1 MSTTMQDG
9 KRLFSAFHN
18 KKRKKEIRRQ
28 QFRDMYKRLQIK
40 KVIRKVVA
48 RPGVAVKSDQKQRNH
63 PVIIGGSKNNIK
75 NGASMPD
82 AGAVK
87 TIDLTPQDDILPAQ
101 APLVTSIE
109 YHGCERNTRSCIGP
123 VFNSRPFFMQLG
135 RHTPPCC
142 AEKLK
147 AVVHHVLDELENVGI
162 RYWLDNVALRGA
174 IDSNGLSADA
184 YEVDISFNVFDL
196 ERSESLKKCQTRPL
210 SDVAGFY
217 WMKATDGHYFRVL
230 FSKSNQI
237 GVNLLPFELEQDR
250 VLPSGF
256 YGWKAKEFSAEFLH
270 PMSNVVFLG
279 KNVMCPNNVKEFL
292 EIKNL

>member
-1 MSTTMQDG
+1 MMDG
-9 KRLFSAFHN
+9 KRLFTAFHN

-40 KVIRKVVA
+40 KVIRKVLA
-48 RPGVAVKSDQKQRNH
+48 RPGVAIKPDPKQRH
-63 PVIIGGSKNNIK
+63 YPIIIGGSNNRDHP
-75 NGASMPD
+75 NGSSNPD
-82 AGAVK
+82 AAGSVK
-87 TIDLTPQDDILPAQ
+87 TIDLSPHVNGVPPQP
-101 APLVTSIE
+101 PLVTSVE
-109 YHGCERNTRSCIGP
+109 YYGCERNTPSCIGT
-123 VFNSRPFFMQLG
+123 VFNSRPFFVHMG

-174 IDSNGLSADA
+174 IDSNGLSPDA
-184 YEVDISFNVFDL
+184 FEVDISFIAFDM

-230 FSKSNQI
+230 FSKANQI

-270 PMSNVVFLG
+270 PMSNVVFLD

-292 EIKNL
+292 AIKNL